1 MIKNSMNFGAVQ
13 IIPAAIFLVAA
24 MAFVTLPQ
32 TFATSI
38 NVTQDISAP
47 VNKVWEII
55 SNVDNEPQYWSTF
68 KEINNINRT
77 DNIIERQVIINAGP
91 QNNTSHQI
99 VTVYPDKMI
108 IQTKLTEGF
117 VTGSRTLELDTLS
130 ANKSRLNAIWDV
142 DLSGI
147 PIIGRGFA
155 ENGIKQ
161 TTEEALKRIAMAA
174 E

>member
-1 MIKNSMNFGAVQ
+1 
-13 IIPAAIFLVAA
+13 
-24 MAFVTLPQ
+24 
-32 TFATSI
+32 
-38 NVTQDISAP
+38 
-47 VNKVWEII
+47 
-55 SNVDNEPQYWSTF
+55 
-68 KEINNINRT
+68 
-77 DNIIERQVIINAGP
+77 
-91 QNNTSHQI
+91 
-99 VTVYPDKMI
+99 MI

-161 TTEEALKRIAMAA
+161 TTEEALKRIDMAA